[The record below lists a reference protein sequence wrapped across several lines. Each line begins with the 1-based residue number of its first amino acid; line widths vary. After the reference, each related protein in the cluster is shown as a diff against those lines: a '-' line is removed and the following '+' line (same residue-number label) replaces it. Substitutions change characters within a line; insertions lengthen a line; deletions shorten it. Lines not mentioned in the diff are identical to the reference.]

1 MVKFWSLF
9 KGEILRLWRYKITF
23 FGLLVS
29 GIWLVIIMLVSEVEA
44 NALLPQI
51 LMLDSGLMA
60 IILLAAAYFYEKQ
73 EGTMKAVL
81 VSPTSPAIVLMAKI
95 AGGLMGSVI
104 SLLLIWLTMLV
115 VHGTMFAIFPA
126 LGIII
131 LVTFAHLS
139 LGYVLIYLSHDF
151 MDLLI
156 KYTFV
161 VLLLFVPIILVN
173 LEMIPL
179 SWQWIGLFSPTF
191 AGQQALSH
199 LWTPLSL
206 STLMTTILFL
216 ISYPV
221 ILFPLYVLPKFRKE
235 AISA

>member
-1 MVKFWSLF
+1 MGKFWSLF

-29 GIWLVIIMLVSEVEA
+29 LIWLVIIVLVSEVEA

-60 IILLAAAYFYEKQ
+60 IILLAAAYYYEKQ

-81 VSPTSPAIVLMAKI
+81 VSPTSPIILLMSKV
-95 AGGLMGSVI
+95 AGALLGSVI
-104 SLLLIWLTMLV
+104 SLVLIWLTMLI
-115 VHGTMFAIFPA
+115 VHGTMFPILPA
-126 LGIII
+126 LGIIV
-131 LVTFAHLS
+131 LVTIAHLS

-173 LEMIPL
+173 LDIIPS
-179 SWQWIGLFSPTF
+179 SWQWVALFSPTF

-199 LWTPLSL
+199 LWLPLSDGTFIV
-206 STLMTTILFL
+206 TLIFL
-216 ISYPV
+216 IGYPT